1 MNMNALMQQA
11 QRMQKDIEKKQ
22 KEIQES
28 EYTGSSQLV
37 DVVIY
42 GNKKVKSINFKDID
56 NFDKDDL
63 EMLEDMIKIA
73 INEAISKVEKDVE
86 NKMGA
91 YGKQLGGLF

>member
-22 KEIQES
+22 KEINDS
-28 EYTGSSQLV
+28 EYTGSSEFV
-37 DVVIY
+37 EVVIH
-42 GNKKVKSINFKDID
+42 GNKKIKSVSIKNIEIKDQ
-56 NFDKDDL
+56 DDL

-73 INEAISKVEKDVE
+73 VNNAILKVEADVE
-86 NKMGA
+86 SKMGA

>member
-22 KEIQES
+22 KEINDS
-28 EYTGSSQLV
+28 EYTGTSEFV
-37 DVVIY
+37 EVVIH
-42 GNKKVKSINFKDID
+42 GNKKIKSVYIKNIEIKDQ
-56 NFDKDDL
+56 DDL

-73 INEAISKVEKDVE
+73 VNNAISKVEADVE